1 MYYISVC
8 ICMLFI
14 HIYKYLPPAD
24 CEVGK
29 YAAKNLPQNTNVD
42 IYKNS
47 KNQYH
52 RKSWVAL

>member
-1 MYYISVC
+1 M
-8 ICMLFI
+8 
-14 HIYKYLPPAD
+14 YKYLPPAD

-47 KNQYH
+47 KNQDH